1 MHIVFSVIID
11 LFFRLDAEP
20 ELSFVALDDNGST
33 SRNPMQPQ
41 EHAINWD
48 ELLIEERQDEE
59 GEGRL
64 EIIDEDQLYVLLG
77 LGTEDEAAGGLP
89 SNEDQATTINGST
102 VPDID
107 TTTRYTSTGSFV
119 L

>member
-1 MHIVFSVIID
+1 
-11 LFFRLDAEP
+11 
-20 ELSFVALDDNGST
+20 
-33 SRNPMQPQ
+33 MQPQ

-77 LGTEDEAAGGLP
+77 LRTEDETAGGLP
-89 SNEDQATTINGST
+89 SMRIKLLQSMVVQFLILTLEVPQFLLTMKYQRRGLSCMTLTTHA
-102 VPDID
+102 
-107 TTTRYTSTGSFV
+107 
-119 L
+119 

>member
-1 MHIVFSVIID
+1 M
-11 LFFRLDAEP
+11 
-20 ELSFVALDDNGST
+20 ALDDNGST

-77 LGTEDEAAGGLP
+77 LRTEDETAGGLP